1 MLYLFPASYLRL
13 WDGRPPSN
21 TTTSSRVSYSPGP
34 TSFYL
39 RVLEVPRVPR
49 ANMAAQLGSA
59 DESSRRRRSAEVQ
72 GPCLPAGTTAELSRS
87 VQDVSPGAEASCLS
101 SASAYGPSRTARL
114 LTGISEGMLA
124 LEFEAPKSLSKI
136 VLAAHF
142 PSGVRVFPSI
152 FGLPVSFCVL
162 TSFRP

>member
-49 ANMAAQLGSA
+49 ANKMLWIE
-59 DESSRRRRSAEVQ
+59 DKCREKEVDF
-72 GPCLPAGTTAELSRS
+72 TK
-87 VQDVSPGAEASCLS
+87 DVIYMYYRDLV
-101 SASAYGPSRTARL
+101 
-114 LTGISEGMLA
+114 
-124 LEFEAPKSLSKI
+124 K
-136 VLAAHF
+136 
-142 PSGVRVFPSI
+142 
-152 FGLPVSFCVL
+152 
-162 TSFRP
+162 

>member
-1 MLYLFPASYLRL
+1 
-13 WDGRPPSN
+13 
-21 TTTSSRVSYSPGP
+21 
-34 TSFYL
+34 
-39 RVLEVPRVPR
+39 
-49 ANMAAQLGSA
+49 MAAQLGSA

-152 FGLPVSFCVL
+152 FGLPVSSCVL
-162 TSFRP
+162 TSFRPYARVCRARITGIAGVREFFDDFLFEALISHPQRLRRSR